1 MLLDAAFARPLTFTH
16 LYKKANVTHVVFDYN
31 LPPQCSDAEI
41 YQLAIQENRFVV
53 TINYQ
58 DFRRLVKKAKPGVIC
73 VPSEL
78 SNKEIDALMCN
89 FISAKDPDDYLGIL
103 VKVK

>member
-1 MLLDAAFARPLTFTH
+1 M
-16 LYKKANVTHVVFDYN
+16 VFDYN

-41 YQLAIQENRFVV
+41 YQLAMQENRFVV

-58 DFRRLVKKAKPGVIC
+58 DFRRLVKKGKPGVIC
-73 VPSEL
+73 IPSEL
-78 SNKEIDALMCN
+78 SNREIDTMLSD
-89 FISAKDPDDYLGIL
+89 FLSAKNPDDYLGEV